1 MVRLSDTLKRVFQ
14 YVKESEEG
22 IALLKEHDKIWQ
34 FDFMREG
41 EPFYLEIKGGNFSVK
56 EGWCDLDWKGKDWK
70 QMNVIGTT
78 EEALR
83 DIMMGKMTPN
93 EAMFQGKFA
102 LASRGF
108 KTETGWL
115 IMLFRVAK
123 EQMEKKGPELILGE
137 H

>member
-1 MVRLSDTLKRVFQ
+1 MVKLIETFKRFFQ

-22 IALLKEHDKIWQ
+22 AVLIKEHDKIWQ
-34 FDFMREG
+34 FDFFKGG
-41 EPFYLEIKGGNFSVK
+41 EPFYVEIKGGDFSVR

-70 QMNVIGTT
+70 KMNVIGTT

-93 EAMFQGKFA
+93 EAMFHGKFA
-102 LASRGF
+102 LASRGH

-115 IMLFRVAK
+115 ILLFRIAK
-123 EQMEKKGPELILGE
+123 EQMQKKAPELILGGT
-137 H
+137 